1 MSTTA
6 TTDLNRLFESELQS
20 IHEDVRRQAALRAL
34 RSMRPSNRVTVE
46 EFFAACQKHKDIAAV
61 VGSLGVS
68 DFAAMLL
75 GRPSVAEPLATTGK
89 RTRLSDAQ
97 KAELKGVAL
106 RLLETNR
113 AGLSRTELAA
123 LVRHEGRIPHGVAEA
138 ELPEKLRIPLAELLT
153 EGKAH
158 TVGAKRLMKYLPG
171 KGR

>member
-1 MSTTA
+1 
-6 TTDLNRLFESELQS
+6 
-20 IHEDVRRQAALRAL
+20 
-34 RSMRPSNRVTVE
+34 
-46 EFFAACQKHKDIAAV
+46 
-61 VGSLGVS
+61 
-68 DFAAMLL
+68 MLL

-106 RLLETNR
+106 RLLETHR